1 LGGGSPKRSGVIG
14 VVDPAHFV
22 GFGGALGALCRYGVG
37 QLIEPQRFPL
47 ATFTVNVA
55 GSFLLGLVTF
65 SGVGESV
72 LLFVGV
78 GFCGAFT
85 TFSSFSVDTIQL
97 WEEGYPD
104 LAVVYAVGNIVVS
117 VLAVGVA
124 WAVLEMP
131 LA

>member
-1 LGGGSPKRSGVIG
+1 M
-14 VVDPAHFV
+14 VDPAHFV

-37 QLIEPQRFPL
+37 QLIEVKRFPL
-47 ATFTVNVA
+47 ATFTVNVV

-65 SGVGESV
+65 SGVGESI

-97 WEEGYPD
+97 WEDGYVN
-104 LAVVYAVGNIVVS
+104 LAVAYALGNIVVS

-124 WAVLEMP
+124 WAVLRVP
-131 LA
+131 LG

>member
-1 LGGGSPKRSGVIG
+1 MIG
-14 VVDPAHFV
+14 VFDPAQFV

-37 QLIEPQRFPL
+37 QLLETKRFPL
-47 ATFTVNVA
+47 STFAVNVG

-72 LLFVGV
+72 LLFAGV

-97 WEEGYPD
+97 WEEGYTN
-104 LAVVYAVGNIVVS
+104 LAAAYALGNVVVS
-117 VLAVGVA
+117 VLAVAAA
-124 WAVLEMP
+124 WAILQTPV
-131 LA
+131 A